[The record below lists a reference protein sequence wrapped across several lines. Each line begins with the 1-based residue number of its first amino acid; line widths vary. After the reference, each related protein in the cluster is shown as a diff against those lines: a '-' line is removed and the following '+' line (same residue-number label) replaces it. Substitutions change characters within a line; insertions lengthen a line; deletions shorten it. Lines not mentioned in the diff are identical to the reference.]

1 MFEQWITNG
10 TAKPFYARKELTL
23 DKAVKRAEAKVCG
36 LGQFQ
41 FYINGKK
48 AGDHELDPAWTD
60 YRKLIYYVTFDVT
73 DMLRPGKN
81 VIGAEVGNGW
91 FIKRD
96 EHYTFTFPGF
106 MPPNPNPYRPG
117 ASCLILAMELDLEY
131 EDGTRDLIAADDSF
145 KVKEHPVIM
154 SNVYGS
160 ETIDGGLRQAG
171 WCETGFDDSA
181 WQQAE
186 YVPEEE
192 IPRADILEQTMP
204 PVKVIKS
211 YEGKLLHRVRHHR
224 DIFDFGQ
231 NMSGILELEA
241 RGKAGD
247 EIRIYPAEKLDENGD
262 VDQVAKNWIT
272 VDSCI
277 TFIIGQ
283 DDVWEKFR
291 MTFTYFAGRFVGAE
305 ACGSAESGSMPKQLD
320 CGDHDAETCGT
331 IQIRNLTA
339 HAITSA
345 HKRSGT
351 FTCDDERYNQIYG
364 MIEKTVE
371 ANMVGVHTDCP
382 TIERFAWQ
390 EPNHLMAGSI
400 FYMKD
405 GKKLW
410 EKFLRDMRYA
420 QHTKEDYFFDY
431 TGEKIYPGDGLMPS
445 QCPCYIPNVI
455 PVPGMGSFYD
465 IIPWG
470 STCILGTYWHYQ
482 FYGDRQII
490 EDNYEAG
497 MRYFRHLLTKV
508 NADGFINH
516 GLGDWGNPKNELA
529 RENIE
534 TAFLYADAVCLAEF
548 AQVLGKA
555 EDQKRL
561 LEKAEEIRA
570 NYNEKLMTR
579 HPEKGLW
586 CYQCDAG
593 DTTRNECLGGGDGSG
608 GTEDRK
614 GAAHPADPDGSDG
627 HDTAAAA
634 RPEEI
639 LLTQAAQALPLFW
652 NMVPEDRKAD
662 VVQALRYTLE
672 REGAFIAGEVG
683 LPYIIQCARIYGMNE
698 LVSRFILR
706 ETHPSYYAFIL
717 DGETT
722 LGEYWESNPRSH
734 CHDMMGH
741 IIEWYYNGIA
751 GIIPEAPGFAKV
763 TIRPYLPESMHEF
776 SCTYQSAH
784 GRIKVHVKETGK
796 EILLETEVPEGV
808 EAAIDVSN
816 LEASG
821 KKIVA

>member
-91 FIKRD
+91 FIKCD

-277 TFIIGQ
+277 TCIIGQ

-320 CGDHDAETCGT
+320 CRDHDAETCGT

-351 FTCDDERYNQIYG
+351 FTCDDERYNQIYD

-431 TGEKIYPGDGLMPS
+431 AGEKIYPGDGLMPS

-555 EDQKRL
+555 EDRKRL

-751 GIIPEAPGFAKV
+751 GIIPEAPGFSKV

-776 SCTYQSAH
+776 TCIYQSAH

>member
-1 MFEQWITNG
+1 
-10 TAKPFYARKELTL
+10 
-23 DKAVKRAEAKVCG
+23 
-36 LGQFQ
+36 
-41 FYINGKK
+41 
-48 AGDHELDPAWTD
+48 
-60 YRKLIYYVTFDVT
+60 
-73 DMLRPGKN
+73 
-81 VIGAEVGNGW
+81 
-91 FIKRD
+91 
-96 EHYTFTFPGF
+96 
-106 MPPNPNPYRPG
+106 MPPNPNPYRPCG
-117 ASCLILAMELDLEY
+117 YSLILAMELCLEY
-131 EDGTRDLIAADDSF
+131 EDGTRQVIGADDRF
-145 KVKEHPVIM
+145 RVKEHPVVM

-160 ETIDGGLRQAG
+160 ERIDGRLAHPG
-171 WCETGFDDSA
+171 WCETGFDDRA
-181 WQQAE
+181 WQQAL
-186 YVPEEE
+186 YVPEDEV
-192 IPRADILEQTMP
+192 PQADILEQTMP

-211 YEGKLLHRVRHHR
+211 YEGTLLHQVNGKDTGKIR
-224 DIFDFGQ
+224 DIYDFGQ
-231 NMSGILELEA
+231 NMSGILELEV
-241 RGKAGD
+241 RGNAGD
-247 EIRIYPAEKLDENGD
+247 TVRIYPAEKLGKNGD
-262 VDQVAKNWIT
+262 ADQEAKGWCT

-277 TFIIGQ
+277 TCIVGQ
-283 DDVWEKFR
+283 KGVWEKFR
-291 MTFTYFAGRFVGAE
+291 MTFTYFAGRFVGVETCSA
-305 ACGSAESGSMPKQLD
+305 AESGNLPKQLD
-320 CGDHDAETCGT
+320 CRDHDAETRGT
-331 IQIRNLTA
+331 IEIRNLTA

-351 FTCDDERYNQIYG
+351 FTCDDERYNQIYD

-431 TGEKIYPGDGLMPS
+431 AGEKIYPGDGLMPS

-555 EDQKRL
+555 EDRKSL

-634 RPEEI
+634 RQEEI

-717 DGETT
+717 DGETM

-751 GIIPEAPGFAKV
+751 GIIPEAPGFSKV

-776 SCTYQSAH
+776 TCTYQSVH
-784 GRIKVHVKETGK
+784 GWIKVHVKETET
-796 EILLETEVPEGV
+796 EILLETEVPEGI

-816 LEASG
+816 LEVSG
-821 KKIVA
+821 KKVVV

>member
-23 DKAVKRAEAKVCG
+23 GKPVKKAEAKVCG

-73 DMLRPGKN
+73 DMLHPGKN

-91 FIKRD
+91 FIKCD

-117 ASCLILAMELDLEY
+117 GSCLILAMELDLEY
-131 EDGTRDLIAADDSF
+131 EDGTRETITADDSF

-160 ETIDGGLRQAG
+160 ETIDGRLRQTG
-171 WCETGFDDSA
+171 WCEAGFDDSA
-181 WQQAE
+181 WKRAE
-186 YVPEEE
+186 YVPEDE

-211 YEGKLLHRVRHHR
+211 YEGKRLHQVRPHR
-224 DIFDFGQ
+224 DIYDFGQ

-277 TFIIGQ
+277 TCIIGQ

-291 MTFTYFAGRFVGAE
+291 MTFTYFAGRFVGV
-305 ACGSAESGSMPKQLD
+305 
-320 CGDHDAETCGT
+320 ETCGT
-331 IQIRNLTA
+331 VEIRNLTA

-345 HKRSGT
+345 HKRAGT
-351 FTCDDERYNQIYG
+351 FTCDDERYNQIYD

-431 TGEKIYPGDGLMPS
+431 AGEKIYPGDGLMPS

-534 TAFLYADAVCLAEF
+534 TAFLYADASCLAEF
-548 AQVLGKA
+548 ARVLGKT
-555 EDQKRL
+555 EDRKRL

-579 HPEKGLW
+579 HPEKGFW
-586 CYQCDAG
+586 CYQCNPG
-593 DTTRNECLGGGDGSG
+593 DTSKNECLSG
-608 GTEDRK
+608 GEGTEQT
-614 GAAHPADPDGSDG
+614 APVGS
-627 HDTAAAA
+627 
-634 RPEEI
+634 PEEI

-683 LPYIIQCARIYGMNE
+683 LPYIIQSARIYGMNE

-751 GIIPEAPGFAKV
+751 GIIPEEPGFAKV

-776 SCTYQSAH
+776 TCTYQSAH
-784 GRIKVHVKETGK
+784 GSIKVHVKETET
-796 EILLETEVPEGV
+796 EIRLETEVPEGV

-816 LEASG
+816 LETSG

>member
-1 MFEQWITNG
+1 MFEKWITNG
-10 TAKPFYARKELTL
+10 TAKPFYARRELVIEKT
-23 DKAVKRAEAKVCG
+23 VKRASAKVCG
-36 LGQFQ
+36 LGQFH

-48 AGDHELDPAWTD
+48 VSDHELDPAWTD
-60 YRKLIYYVTFDVT
+60 YRKLIYYVPFDVT

-91 FIKRD
+91 FIKCD

-106 MPPNPNPYRPG
+106 MPPNPNPYRPCG
-117 ASCLILAMELDLEY
+117 DSLILAMELCLEY
-131 EDGTRDLIAADDSF
+131 EDGTRQVIGADDRF
-145 KVKEHPVIM
+145 RVKEHPVVM

-160 ETIDGGLRQAG
+160 ERIDGRLAQPG

-181 WQQAE
+181 WQQAL
-186 YVPEEE
+186 YVPEDEV
-192 IPRADILEQTMP
+192 PRADILEQTMP

-211 YEGKLLHRVRHHR
+211 YEGTLLHQVNGKDTGKIR
-224 DIFDFGQ
+224 DIYDFGQ
-231 NMSGILELEA
+231 NMSGILELEV
-241 RGKAGD
+241 RGNAGD
-247 EIRIYPAEKLDENGD
+247 TVRIYPAEKLGKNGD
-262 VDQVAKNWIT
+262 ADQEAKGWCT

-277 TFIIGQ
+277 TCIVGQ
-283 DDVWEKFR
+283 KGVWEKFR
-291 MTFTYFAGRFVGAE
+291 MTFTYFAGRFVGVEKDGGAE
-305 ACGSAESGSMPKQLD
+305 
-320 CGDHDAETCGT
+320 
-331 IQIRNLTA
+331 IRNLRA

-345 HKRSGT
+345 HKTDGT
-351 FTCDDERYNQIYG
+351 FSCDDERYNRIYD

-405 GKKLW
+405 GKLLW

-420 QHTKEDYFFDY
+420 QHTKDDYFLDY
-431 TGEKIYPGDGLMPS
+431 EGKKVYPGEGLMPS
-445 QCPCYIPNVI
+445 QCPCYIPNVL

-470 STCILGTYWHYQ
+470 STCILGTYWHYR
-482 FYGDRQII
+482 FYGDVSII
-490 EDNYEAG
+490 EDNYDAG
-497 MRYFRHLLTKV
+497 MSYFRHLLTKV
-508 NADGFINH
+508 NEEGFINH

-529 RENIE
+529 RENVE

-548 AQVLGKA
+548 AEVLKKP
-555 EDQKRL
+555 EDRRSL
-561 LEKAEEIRA
+561 LEKAEEIRE
-570 NYNEKLMTR
+570 NYNAKLMVR
-579 HPEKGLW
+579 HPEKGFW
-586 CYQCDAG
+586 CYRCV
-593 DTTRNECLGGGDGSG
+593 
-608 GTEDRK
+608 DR
-614 GAAHPADPDGSDG
+614 
-627 HDTAAAA
+627 
-634 RPEEI
+634 EET

-652 NMVPEDRKAD
+652 NMVPKERKED
-662 VVQALRYTLE
+662 VIQALRYTLE
-672 REGAFIAGEVG
+672 REGAFIAGEIG

-751 GIIPEAPGFAKV
+751 GIIPEEPGFAKV
-763 TIRPYLPESMHEF
+763 TIRPCLPESIHEF
-776 SCTYQSAH
+776 DCTYQSVR
-784 GRIKVHVKETGK
+784 GRIRVHVKDAEE
-796 EILLETEVPEGV
+796 EIVLETEVPEGV
-808 EAAIDVSN
+808 EMRVDVSE
-816 LEASG
+816 LEGTG
-821 KKIVA
+821 KKVVISYIHSSAR

>member
-1 MFEQWITNG
+1 MLVL
-10 TAKPFYARKELTL
+10 R
-23 DKAVKRAEAKVCG
+23 
-36 LGQFQ
+36 LG
-41 FYINGKK
+41 
-48 AGDHELDPAWTD
+48 DD
-60 YRKLIYYVTFDVT
+60 R
-73 DMLRPGKN
+73 R
-81 VIGAEVGNGW
+81 GAPSG
-91 FIKRD
+91 
-96 EHYTFTFPGF
+96 
-106 MPPNPNPYRPG
+106 
-117 ASCLILAMELDLEY
+117 
-131 EDGTRDLIAADDSF
+131 
-145 KVKEHPVIM
+145 
-154 SNVYGS
+154 
-160 ETIDGGLRQAG
+160 G

-204 PVKVIKS
+204 PVRVIRS
-211 YEGKLLHRVRHHR
+211 YEGKLLHRVDGSAQDHKTAECSR
-224 DIFDFGQ
+224 DIYDFGQ
-231 NMSGILELEA
+231 NMSGILELEV
-241 RGKAGD
+241 RGKAGE

-277 TFIIGQ
+277 TYIIGQ
-283 DDVWEKFR
+283 DDIWEKFR
-291 MTFTYFAGRFVGAE
+291 MTFTYFAGRFVGVETCSAAE
-305 ACGSAESGSMPKQLD
+305 RGNLPKQLD
-320 CGDHDAETCGT
+320 CRDHDAETCGT
-331 IQIRNLTA
+331 IEIRNLTA

-351 FTCDDERYNQIYG
+351 FTCDDERYNQIYD

-405 GKKLW
+405 GKNLW

-431 TGEKIYPGDGLMPS
+431 AGEKIYPGDGLMPS

-548 AQVLGKA
+548 AQVA
-555 EDQKRL
+555 NRL
-561 LEKAEEIRA
+561 YEVVKK
-570 NYNEKLMTR
+570 N
-579 HPEKGLW
+579 
-586 CYQCDAG
+586 
-593 DTTRNECLGGGDGSG
+593 
-608 GTEDRK
+608 
-614 GAAHPADPDGSDG
+614 
-627 HDTAAAA
+627 
-634 RPEEI
+634 
-639 LLTQAAQALPLFW
+639 
-652 NMVPEDRKAD
+652 VP
-662 VVQALRYTLE
+662 
-672 REGAFIAGEVG
+672 
-683 LPYIIQCARIYGMNE
+683 
-698 LVSRFILR
+698 
-706 ETHPSYYAFIL
+706 
-717 DGETT
+717 
-722 LGEYWESNPRSH
+722 
-734 CHDMMGH
+734 
-741 IIEWYYNGIA
+741 
-751 GIIPEAPGFAKV
+751 
-763 TIRPYLPESMHEF
+763 
-776 SCTYQSAH
+776 
-784 GRIKVHVKETGK
+784 
-796 EILLETEVPEGV
+796 
-808 EAAIDVSN
+808 
-816 LEASG
+816 
-821 KKIVA
+821 

>member
-1 MFEQWITNG
+1 MFERWITNG
-10 TAKPFYARKELTL
+10 TARPFYARRELMIGRR
-23 DKAVKRAEAKVCG
+23 VKRASAKVCG
-36 LGQFQ
+36 LGQFH

-48 AGDHELDPAWTD
+48 VGDHELDPAWTD

-73 DMLRPGKN
+73 DMLRIGEN

-91 FIKRD
+91 YIKCD

-106 MPPNPNPYRPG
+106 MPPNPNPYQPG
-117 ASCLILAMELDLEY
+117 GSCLILAMELCLDY
-131 EDGTRDLIAADDSF
+131 EDGTREVIGADDSF
-145 KVKEHPVIM
+145 RVKEHPVIM

-160 ETIDGGLRQAG
+160 ETIDGRLVQAG
-171 WCETGFDDSA
+171 WCEPGFDDSA

-204 PVKVIKS
+204 PVRVIRS
-211 YEGKLLHRVRHHR
+211 YEGKLLHRVDGSAQDHKTAECSR
-224 DIFDFGQ
+224 DIYDFGQ
-231 NMSGILELEA
+231 NMSGILELEV
-241 RGKAGD
+241 RGKAGE

-277 TFIIGQ
+277 TYIIGQ
-283 DDVWEKFR
+283 DDIWEKFR
-291 MTFTYFAGRFVGAE
+291 MTFTYFAGRFVGVETCSA
-305 ACGSAESGSMPKQLD
+305 AESGNLPKQLD
-320 CGDHDAETCGT
+320 CRDHDAETRGT
-331 IQIRNLTA
+331 IEIRNLTA

-351 FTCDDERYNQIYG
+351 FTCDDERYNQIYD

-400 FYMKD
+400 FYMQD
-405 GKKLW
+405 GKNLW

-431 TGEKIYPGDGLMPS
+431 AGKKIYPGDGLMPS

-482 FYGDRQII
+482 FYGVRQII

-555 EDQKRL
+555 EDRKSL

-579 HPEKGLW
+579 HPEKGFW
-586 CYQCDAG
+586 CYQCNPG
-593 DTTRNECLGGGDGSG
+593 DTSKNECLSG
-608 GTEDRK
+608 GEGTEQ
-614 GAAHPADPDGSDG
+614 
-627 HDTAAAA
+627 TAPEES
-634 RPEEI
+634 PEEI

-652 NMVPEDRKAD
+652 NMAPEDRKAD
-662 VVQALRYTLE
+662 VVQSLRYTLE

-698 LVSRFILR
+698 LISRFILR

-751 GIIPEAPGFAKV
+751 GIIPEAPGFSKV

-776 SCTYQSAH
+776 TCTYQSVH
-784 GRIKVHVKETGK
+784 GWIKVHVKETET
-796 EILLETEVPEGV
+796 EILLETEVPEGI

-816 LEASG
+816 LEVSG
-821 KKIVA
+821 KKVVV